1 MMIGVQSIMENNLE
15 RTSRFISLI
24 LRHKPET
31 IGIELDEHGWAN
43 VDGLL
48 KGVNIDFD
56 TLEKIVNEDEKG
68 RYSFNE
74 DKTKIRANQG
84 HSINVDV
91 ELEEKMPPD
100 ILYHGTGEKYV
111 DSINKI
117 GLIPKTRLYVH
128 MTEDLEVAKIT
139 GARHGKLI
147 VYKIDA
153 KRMHDDGIL
162 FYKSVNNVWLTKDV
176 ETKYLK
182 RIM

>member
-1 MMIGVQSIMENNLE
+1 MIGVKNIMANDLTK
-15 RTSRFISLI
+15 TSKFISLI

-43 VDGLL
+43 VDELL
-48 KGVNIDFD
+48 KGVNIDFE
-56 TLEKIVNEDEKG
+56 TLEKIVREDEKG

-91 ELEEKMPPD
+91 ELEEKIPPD
-100 ILYHGTGEKYV
+100 VLYHGTGQKYV

-139 GARHGKLI
+139 GERHGKLAI
-147 VYKIDA
+147 YEIDA
-153 KRMHDDGIL
+153 KQMAKNGIK
-162 FYKSVNNVWLTKDV
+162 FYKSVNNVWLTKNVDA
-176 ETKYLK
+176 KYLK
-182 RIM
+182 LRG